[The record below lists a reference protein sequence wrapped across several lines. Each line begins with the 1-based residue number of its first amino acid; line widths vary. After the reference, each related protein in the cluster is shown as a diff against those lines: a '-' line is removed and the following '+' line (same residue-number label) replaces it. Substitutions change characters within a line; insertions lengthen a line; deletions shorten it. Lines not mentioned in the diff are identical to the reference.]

1 MSSRLHLPGFASTA
15 KLVAPAVTQGDI
27 QRLASGTTSAA
38 VAVGAASGGSGG
50 YTYSAVA
57 IDRPD
62 GSSAAVSGT
71 VPSSLSVT
79 GLADGESVTL
89 SGTVTD
95 PATGQVVDWAHTV
108 AVAAGGGGGT
118 PAWTDLLDL
127 DFTTVSTVGA
137 LSVGGHTITVSGES
151 VAMDWSVYS
160 GGNGTVTPTNG
171 TGLVFDGGTDTSSGN
186 TLSIDLDPLL
196 SSYTVEDV
204 KKYQY
209 AVHIVITG
217 LSYPSAGNS
226 LFFAGLNIG
235 TNVSHNSGKA
245 RMFWAED
252 AGDGTNEEIRVRKN
266 TSSSALQATTAI
278 KASRVVTLILTGGE
292 IVEAMDTSG
301 TTPPTPA
308 PGASGT
314 ITVGSE
320 SVGLASTAPTYQA
333 NGLRAFIC
341 SGDTTDMTVTRI
353 LIQRLQ

>member
-1 MSSRLHLPGFASTA
+1 MGSLDTIGGTA
-15 KLVAPAVTQGDI
+15 T
-27 QRLASGTTSAA
+27 
-38 VAVGAASGGSGG
+38 SGG
-50 YTYSAVA
+50 
-57 IDRPD
+57 
-62 GSSAAVSGT
+62 
-71 VPSSLSVT
+71 
-79 GLADGESVTL
+79 
-89 SGTVTD
+89 
-95 PATGQVVDWAHTV
+95 
-108 AVAAGGGGGT
+108 GGGGGT
-118 PAWTDLLDL
+118 PAWTDLVDL
-127 DFTTVSTVGA
+127 DFATVATVSA
-137 LSVGGHTITVSGES
+137 LSVGSHTIAVSGKS
-151 VAMDWSVYS
+151 VAMDWSTYS
-160 GGNGTVTPTNG
+160 GGDGDVTPTNG
-171 TGLVFDGGTDTSSGN
+171 TGLIFDGGTDTSSGN

-204 KKYQY
+204 RKYQY
-209 AVHIVITG
+209 AVHVVITG
-217 LSYPSAGNS
+217 LTYPSAGNS

-278 KASRVVTLILTGGE
+278 KTSRVVTLILTGGE

-314 ITVGSE
+314 ITVGAE

-341 SGDTTDMTVTRI
+341 SGDTADFTVTRL